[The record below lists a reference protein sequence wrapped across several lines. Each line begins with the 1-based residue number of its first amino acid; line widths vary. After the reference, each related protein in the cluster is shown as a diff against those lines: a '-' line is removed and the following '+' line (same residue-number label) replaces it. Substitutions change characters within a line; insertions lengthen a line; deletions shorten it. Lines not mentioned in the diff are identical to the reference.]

1 MSDID
6 IEGPVG
12 EAGHKE
18 GAWEEESANLVDPA
32 EEKLQLDQQSKQNYQ
47 ESREVLENL
56 LKTIKNQ
63 YIETLKNPDKT
74 RINKNL

>member
-1 MSDID
+1 MLQAQLKLCEFLGLETKLIKLILSDID

-32 EEKLQLDQQSKQNYQ
+32 EEKLQLDQQSDQNYQ
-47 ESREVLENL
+47 E
-56 LKTIKNQ
+56 
-63 YIETLKNPDKT
+63 
-74 RINKNL
+74 